1 MKRLLFLFFLLAFF
15 PFSFALV
22 NMNAAQSFSYQTSE
36 DASAFID
43 GLAADSSSNVLYVGI
58 SLQKPKLHPE
68 RVDIRLLAVNL
79 VTGETED
86 SVDIPR
92 ENFGGVSGNESWQ
105 LQDLVRAPDER
116 LFGLFGKHALG
127 PSLFLAIGAL
137 ESAVFELPLQ
147 QNWKTGQSVKRLSPS
162 KNTVHNGLIFF
173 NGNLYTATK
182 KNETLADKKELLP
195 KTRWGL
201 TRIDLSSG
209 EEKFFETEGEF
220 HHVWQLSVSPNGT
233 VLASRF
239 ELKKDRYESLLV
251 YQLQPDRLK
260 LLQKIEYNPL
270 KLGLR
275 YVGGAISLLAQDD
288 FFVVGTSADF
298 LETYRKKGGQFV
310 LQPDER
316 VAVESA
322 ETSIYG
328 IIDLALANNR
338 LVSAQS
344 FNDNKKSTF
353 VVAPL
358 DNGSAIVQ
366 NPLPQTVSLA
376 AKAAAVEQSPLPEKP
391 PIAALDKTPKE
402 LLVEISFD
410 SALAQTIEQKNQP
423 EKAFTIFSNN
433 AKVFV
438 DGKEIPRGNEGF
450 LVLSNDNKDF
460 FYVKALGPVPES
472 GKKEVII
479 KSKIPNFSGEG
490 ITIKIDPVQQPF
502 LEEPAR
508 VFVSVSKQS
517 GAIAMANPSES
528 GNQ

>member
-22 NMNAAQSFSYQTSE
+22 NMNAAQTFSYQTSE

-92 ENFGGVSGNESWQ
+92 ENFGSVSGNESWF
-105 LQDLVRAPDER
+105 LQGLALSPDGK
-116 LFGLFGKHALG
+116 LFGLLGKRALG
-127 PSLFLAIGAL
+127 PQWFPSGGPL

-147 QNWKTGQSVKRLSPS
+147 KNWKTDQSVKRLSPS

-182 KNETLADKKELLP
+182 QKNFLNDK
-195 KTRWGL
+195 WGL

-220 HHVWQLSVSPNGT
+220 HHVWHLSVSPNGT

-239 ELKKDRYESLLV
+239 ELEKDRYESLLV

-260 LLQKIEYNPL
+260 LLQKTEYNPL

-275 YVGGAISLLAQDD
+275 YVGGAISLLAQND

-344 FNDNKKSTF
+344 FSDNYKSVF
-353 VVAPL
+353 VAAPL
-358 DNGSAIVQ
+358 DNGPLIVQ

-391 PIAALDKTPKE
+391 PIAALGKTPKE
-402 LLVEISFD
+402 LLVEISFEP
-410 SALAQTIEQKNQP
+410 ALAQTIEQKNQP

-438 DGKEIPRGNEGF
+438 DGKEIPRGNGF

-460 FYVKALGPVPES
+460 FYVKALGPIPES

-502 LEEPAR
+502 LDETAR
-508 VFVSVSKQS
+508 VFVRISKES
-517 GAIAMANPSES
+517 GAIAMVNPSES
-528 GNQ
+528 GNP